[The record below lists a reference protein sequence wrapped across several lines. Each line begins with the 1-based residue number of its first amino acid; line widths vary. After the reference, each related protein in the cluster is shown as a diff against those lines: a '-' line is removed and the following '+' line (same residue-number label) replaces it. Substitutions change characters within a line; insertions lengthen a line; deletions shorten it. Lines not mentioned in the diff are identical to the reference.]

1 MRKPYW
7 YFAFGLMALVLFV
20 EYDLTK
26 RSTKPDGQPRFVKL
40 KSNPAPQGTGPAIT
54 QGNPA
59 VMKLTDPLSEK
70 LSQVSAEVGQLQSNP
85 DEAEQKIQ
93 SLAST
98 LTARDL
104 NSLSNVISDKN
115 AVGDQRA
122 MAVEL
127 LSRHHSVE
135 ALKKLEQ
142 FVQDHDD
149 SGTWSREREFESV
162 LRAQAVEGIAA
173 FPQKDLAIT
182 SLTQLNP
189 LISESFLKDRI
200 SRSVANLKNQAPSAE
215 KQDEDALEKLVE

>member
-7 YFAFGLMALVLFV
+7 YFFSFLVALVFFV

-26 RSTKPDGQPRFVKL
+26 RSTNTNGAPRFVKL
-40 KSNPAPQGTGPAIT
+40 KSKPALQVLEPTTAKQSD
-54 QGNPA
+54 A
-59 VMKLTDPLSEK
+59 VTSDPLIEK
-70 LSQVSAEVGQLQSNP
+70 LNQVSAEIGKLQSSP
-85 DEAEQKIQ
+85 DEAEQKIR
-93 SLAST
+93 LIAAA

-104 NSLSNVISDKN
+104 NSLSNVINDKK

-149 SGTWSREREFESV
+149 SSTWSREREFESV

-189 LISESFLKDRI
+189 KVSESFLKDRI
-200 SRSVANLKNQAPSAE
+200 SRSVAGLKNQAPSAE
-215 KQDEDALEKLVE
+215 KQDNEALEKLVE